1 MELIKSFFKDFKI
14 PQSSVVT
21 KECIKGIEFQYE
33 LLEKIPC
40 TFNDGDMDFKGY
52 CNTIH
57 VFYPK
62 DFNDEMELYLN
73 ITPCENKRYHSDIL
87 GNFKDE
93 NSMLTQRV
101 TKLGDLKSEMLKSVE
116 KSIFLMAYSDYVDR
130 YKTEN
135 IKNLFLE
142 IKKLEKEY
150 NSEENRTVEDIKAC
164 YFDDYILSIWEDE
177 KYNRETGEG
186 WCSFEGFLYSFIENN
201 IIHGN

>member
-1 MELIKSFFKDFKI
+1 MELIKSFFEDFKI
-14 PQSSVVT
+14 PQSKVVT
-21 KECIKGIEFQYE
+21 NECIKGIEFKYE

-52 CNTIH
+52 CNTMH

-62 DFNDEMELYLN
+62 DFNDEMELYIN

-87 GNFKDE
+87 GNFKNE
-93 NSMLTQRV
+93 NIMFSKHV
-101 TKLGDLKSEMLKSVE
+101 TKLENLESEKLKQLE
-116 KSIFLMAYSDYVDR
+116 KSIFAMAYSDYVDM
-130 YKTEN
+130 YESEN

-142 IKKLEKEY
+142 VKKLEKEY
-150 NSEENRTVEDIKAC
+150 DSEEDRTVEDIKAC

>member
-1 MELIKSFFKDFKI
+1 
-14 PQSSVVT
+14 
-21 KECIKGIEFQYE
+21 
-33 LLEKIPC
+33 
-40 TFNDGDMDFKGY
+40 
-52 CNTIH
+52 
-57 VFYPK
+57 
-62 DFNDEMELYLN
+62 
-73 ITPCENKRYHSDIL
+73 
-87 GNFKDE
+87 
-93 NSMLTQRV
+93 MLTQRV